1 MRELSLRCVHRLGSL
16 STSAG
21 KETRPSASVD
31 AEDSHRNK
39 RQKTIIIPK
48 NTSRGCSRDDIG
60 LDDVRNP
67 PAASNSLPDLRRSQ
81 RISPSELIRR
91 ENAVFRKENELK
103 RESHDIQDRMISLSK
118 REYEASLMMSQL
130 AERDARATLTQLE
143 EHFTCAL

>member
-1 MRELSLRCVHRLGSL
+1 LRCLHRLASL

-21 KETRPSASVD
+21 KETRPSTSVE

-48 NTSRGCSRDDIG
+48 NTSRGCSRDDVG
-60 LDDVRNP
+60 LDVVQNP
-67 PAASNSLPDLRRSQ
+67 PTVSNSLPDFRRSQ

-91 ENAVFRKENELK
+91 ENAIFQKENELK
-103 RESHDIQDRMISLSK
+103 QKSHDIDDRMISLSK
-118 REYEASLMMSQL
+118 KEYEASLVMSQL
-130 AERDARATLTQLE
+130 AERDARETLSQLE